1 MILKEENSTQSFF
14 LAFCPNP
21 LEQGPHRF
29 LSLPCPDA
37 WHGAVPIIPHEAGTH
52 WIVISVGGVVT
63 KAEDVLSL
71 NIQPPITKKQ
81 KVGVSV
87 SGKNS
92 LPSLHYLDFDSPLS
106 YTMTLSGCGNCLA
119 LWQVE
124 RVQGELFI
132 FPNKNEEGFCFCFCL
147 SIM

>member
-14 LAFCPNP
+14 LAFWDPTASSASP
-21 LEQGPHRF
+21 AQTPGMEL
-29 LSLPCPDA
+29 LK
-37 WHGAVPIIPHEAGTH
+37 AVPIIPHEAGTH